1 MKATLPK
8 FFVLALLLA
17 LLTGCATATT
27 PAPTATS
34 LPATETSAPTPV
46 PPTDTPEPTATPE
59 PPATAEPV
67 GDIVLDLVGP
77 EESRSFNLAELMAL
91 PAAEGQAGTKS
102 STGKISPPIDY
113 QGVLLTDLLDL
124 VGGVNEELG
133 VNIVAEDGYMMTFS
147 YNQLTLGDFITYD
160 PATGTEKRVEGPLQV
175 LVAYRR
181 GGELMDPKGDGVL
194 RLAII
199 SPKNDQVTDGHWS
212 VKWVRSIELRPVGDE
227 WTLGMTGAV
236 EGVIDRNSF
245 QSCSAPGCH
254 QVNWTDSE
262 NQVWTGTPLWTLVG
276 WADDL
281 IQHSGPA
288 YYDALADAGYTIEV
302 VAADGYSISLDSV
315 RVKRNNDLLVAYQV
329 NGAPLPEKYFPLR
342 LVGSGLESGAE
353 SIGAISEIN
362 LIIDPEVAASVPPLL
377 PVGEVVGP
385 VATTGPVVDA
395 PALTGDV
402 NISGLVNNALALME
416 ADLRAAGVVSLT
428 AEHPKQGATDYE
440 GVPLNLLLAL
450 AGVQL
455 EAKELLFTAGDG
467 YSTSVDLASV
477 RACSDCL
484 VAFTETA
491 GELALVMPGF
501 DSAAWVKDITHIE
514 VK

>member
-181 GGELMDPKGDGVL
+181 GGELMDPM
-194 RLAII
+194 
-199 SPKNDQVTDGHWS
+199 H
-212 VKWVRSIELRPVGDE
+212 
-227 WTLGMTGAV
+227 
-236 EGVIDRNSF
+236 
-245 QSCSAPGCH
+245 H
-254 QVNWTDSE
+254 
-262 NQVWTGTPLWTLVG
+262 
-276 WADDL
+276 
-281 IQHSGPA
+281 
-288 YYDALADAGYTIEV
+288 
-302 VAADGYSISLDSV
+302 
-315 RVKRNNDLLVAYQV
+315 
-329 NGAPLPEKYFPLR
+329 
-342 LVGSGLESGAE
+342 
-353 SIGAISEIN
+353 
-362 LIIDPEVAASVPPLL
+362 
-377 PVGEVVGP
+377 
-385 VATTGPVVDA
+385 ATRG
-395 PALTGDV
+395 
-402 NISGLVNNALALME
+402 
-416 ADLRAAGVVSLT
+416 
-428 AEHPKQGATDYE
+428 
-440 GVPLNLLLAL
+440 
-450 AGVQL
+450 
-455 EAKELLFTAGDG
+455 
-467 YSTSVDLASV
+467 
-477 RACSDCL
+477 
-484 VAFTETA
+484 
-491 GELALVMPGF
+491 
-501 DSAAWVKDITHIE
+501 
-514 VK
+514 